1 MAKKKSGLW
10 VSFLTVALCA
20 LLGGVFGNRVEAISP
35 DRRDEDLQETLNTFT
50 KVYNAVEKNYSDP
63 VDPDR
68 TILHGAIPNMLR
80 TLDPHSQFF
89 DARTFA
95 KLREDQQGKYQ
106 GLGMTIAARDGRT
119 MVVAPFP
126 GSPASRA
133 GLRPGDLIVE
143 IDGKSTEG
151 LTDVEV
157 ADRLKGPKGS
167 VVRVTVARKGS
178 PDPLEFTITRAEI
191 PHFSVTLAREIRP
204 NVGFIDLRSF
214 TETTAKE
221 IRRALKQFD
230 EDSLEG
236 LILDLRR
243 NNGGLLNQAVEVS
256 DLFLRKN
263 QLIVYHKGRNSRPKR
278 YHATK
283 GNGGREYPMVI
294 LVGCMTASAAE
305 IVAGALQDHDRALIV
320 GASSFGKG
328 LVQTVYPLSDVTG
341 LALTTA
347 RYYTPS
353 GRLIQRDYSNV
364 SLYDYFAHCRNFT
377 PPRDEVKFTDG
388 GRRVFGGGGVNPDLK
403 FDEPEP
409 EQFRT
414 KLVFKNLFL
423 DFGEQ
428 LRSTRENIGRD
439 FEVTD
444 SVLEEFR
451 EFLVS
456 QKFRFS
462 PEQWERNED
471 FLRVRIKEQLFSS
484 LYGPEEGHLVRIQN
498 DPMVLRALELLPEAK
513 QLTADPQK
521 FAARW
526 SDSP

>member
-1 MAKKKSGLW
+1 MANKKRGLW
-10 VSFLTVALCA
+10 ISFLTVALCA
-20 LLGGVFGNRVEAISP
+20 LLGGVFGNQVEALSP
-35 DRRDEDLQETLNTFT
+35 DRGDDDLQETLNTFT

-68 TILHGAIPNMLR
+68 TILQGAIPNMLR

-95 KLREDQQGKYQ
+95 KLREDQRGKYQ
-106 GLGMTIAARDGRT
+106 GLGMTIGSRDGRT

-133 GLRPGDLIVE
+133 GLRPGDLIME
-143 IDGKSTEG
+143 IDGKSTDG
-151 LTDVEV
+151 LTDIEV

-167 VVRVTVARKGS
+167 VVRVGVARKGTS
-178 PDPLEFTITRAEI
+178 EQLEFTITRAEI
-191 PHFSVTLAREIRP
+191 PHYSVKLAREIQP
-204 NVGFIDLRSF
+204 HIGFIELGSF
-214 TETTAKE
+214 TETTARE

-236 LILDLRR
+236 LIFDLRR

-263 QLIVYHKGRNSRPKR
+263 QLIVYHQGRNSSAIR

-283 GNGGREYPMVI
+283 GNGGREYPMVV
-294 LVGCMTASAAE
+294 LVSCMTASAAE

-320 GASSFGKG
+320 GESSFGKG

-364 SLYDYFAHCRNFT
+364 SLYDYFGHCRNFT

-388 GRRVFGGGGVNPDLK
+388 GRQVFGGGGVNPDLK
-403 FDEPEP
+403 FDEPELN
-409 EQFRT
+409 QFQTR
-414 KLVFKNLFL
+414 LLRLYLFL
-423 DFGEQ
+423 DFGER
-428 LRSTRENIGRD
+428 LRATHENLGRD

-444 SVLEEFR
+444 SILKEFR

-456 QKFRFS
+456 QEFRFTS
-462 PEQWERNED
+462 EDWEKD
-471 FLRVRIKEQLFSS
+471 QHFLKVRIKRQLFSS
-484 LYGPEEGHLVRIQN
+484 LYGPAEDEFVKIQN
-498 DPMVLRALELLPEAK
+498 DPMVQRALELLPEAK

-526 SDSP
+526 SESP